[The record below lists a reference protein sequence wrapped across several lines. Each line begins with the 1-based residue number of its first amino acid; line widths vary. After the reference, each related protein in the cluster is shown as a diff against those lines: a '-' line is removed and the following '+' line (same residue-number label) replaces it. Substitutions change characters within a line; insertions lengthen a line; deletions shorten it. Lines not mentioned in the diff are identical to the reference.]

1 MSAVRSFIASLVLL
15 GTSCS
20 EDVTCP
26 AFLGYAVVAQVTS
39 AGSGSP
45 IIAAR
50 GEIRDGAHRDSLAP
64 NGDGSYTAGGRAGTY
79 TVAVESEAH
88 LPWDTTGVRVTDTGG
103 GCPFVNTAEI
113 AVRLTPAQ

>member
-26 AFLGYAVVAQVTS
+26 AFLGYAVVAEVTA
-39 AGSGSP
+39 AGSGAP
-45 IIAAR
+45 IVDAA
-50 GEIRDGAHRDSLAP
+50 GEIRDGALRDSLAP